1 MEDPSGWSRE
11 EIAKRSKKL
20 NEELRRVFKGDAAK
34 LDRYLKLSGEFVNG
48 TVSAAVFHD
57 TSLNLLGVKNL
68 RVFSELI
75 SLLEDPV
82 KRHVLETLFRE
93 AKGKRSSTL
102 SKDYLMSIHARSTL
116 FPRLC
121 VVDVDSKKKPKIEA
135 NSGKKP
141 VVSTMDAAWERA
153 EEEEKKLEESG
164 SETPMALTPE
174 DREEEELADVAYP
187 SMYPVAQPLQLQW
200 KRFRAELNRL
210 QELKSFL
217 VDKKKSARAS
227 LLVPTANVA
236 LEIIRFIDEVLSERA
251 KKESWSGIEAE
262 KVANLGM
269 VIHEQTDAQL
279 SVIDWM
285 PMFGVSERSMSE
297 FGLFYDLFHTRD
309 TLAIPAMKEIN
320 RGKRDLNEIP
330 AKELNVLREAFVF
343 IEKEAIAR
351 LVWVVMLDHHA

>member
-1 MEDPSGWSRE
+1 M
-11 EIAKRSKKL
+11 
-20 NEELRRVFKGDAAK
+20 
-34 LDRYLKLSGEFVNG
+34 
-48 TVSAAVFHD
+48 
-57 TSLNLLGVKNL
+57 
-68 RVFSELI
+68 
-75 SLLEDPV
+75 
-82 KRHVLETLFRE
+82 
-93 AKGKRSSTL
+93 
-102 SKDYLMSIHARSTL
+102 
-116 FPRLC
+116 
-121 VVDVDSKKKPKIEA
+121 DVDSKKKPKIEA

-174 DREEEELADVAYP
+174 DREEEELADVVYP

-210 QELKSFL
+210 QELKSYL

-262 KVANLGM
+262 KVANLGI

-309 TLAIPAMKEIN
+309 TLAIPAMKDIN

-330 AKELNVLREAFVF
+330 AKELNVLREAFVY

-351 LVWVVMLDHHA
+351 LVWVVMLDYHA